1 MKDNRYSIRF
11 GSRKIRPEFGGA
23 DSTVPPPPL
32 HGLMK
37 RGMRAQGGES
47 QEGGIA
53 NGGALKERFRRIVSR
68 LLPPPLPLLFPAS
81 GNARVRLS
89 VWKGEGGG
97 GERGGKIILPGMLH
111 RLLD

>member
-1 MKDNRYSIRF
+1 
-11 GSRKIRPEFGGA
+11 
-23 DSTVPPPPL
+23 
-32 HGLMK
+32 MK

-68 LLPPPLPLLFPAS
+68 LLSPPLLFPAS

-97 GERGGKIILPGMLH
+97 REGRGGEDYFARNASSSVGLTECPLSNTG
-111 RLLD
+111 RVLLDSKGKEG

>member
-1 MKDNRYSIRF
+1 
-11 GSRKIRPEFGGA
+11 
-23 DSTVPPPPL
+23 
-32 HGLMK
+32 MK

-68 LLPPPLPLLFPAS
+68 LLPPPPLFPAS

-97 GERGGKIILPGMLH
+97 GEDYFARNASSSVGLTECPLSNTG
-111 RLLD
+111 RVLLDSKGKEG